1 MSVNVPEKMYK
12 TTPWWVILIEGILA
26 LIVGLALLSNSAG
39 TVEFLVQV
47 MGLFWLV
54 GGIMAIVSIFVV
66 DTEVHWA
73 WSLLS
78 GVLGIIAG
86 IVVLRHPLWSSII
99 ATTTLVI
106 GMGIYGLVKG
116 GIDLYKGFKGA
127 GSSSVLMGIVSVLFG
142 IILLT
147 SSVLTTVQIASL
159 FLGVAGAFGGIVM
172 IVYAI
177 KTRKG

>member
-26 LIVGLALLSNSAG
+26 SIVGLALLSNSAG
-39 TVEFLVQV
+39 TMEFLVQV

-54 GGIMAIVSIFVV
+54 GGVLAIVSIFVV

-99 ATTTLVI
+99 VATTLVI
-106 GMGIYGLVKG
+106 GMGVYSLVKG

-127 GSSSVLMGIVSVLFG
+127 GSNSILMDIVSVLFG
-142 IILLT
+142 IILLVT
-147 SSVLTTVQIASL
+147 PMVTTISMGSF
-159 FLGVAGAFGGIVM
+159 FLGVAGILSGIVM

-177 KTRKG
+177 KMRKG